1 MGQSPNAVGTN
12 AVSPVK
18 SSSRSTAAS
27 PANPPPDGSKG
38 APPGKPQSQTA
49 VASPGNLLSV
59 NANAASPVMSAMASA
74 VPSPENL
81 PGSVNQYSRAT
92 VQEGVY
98 VVIGHGPYQYRV
110 LFCGILATTV
120 SLLHIL
126 SDQLLVR
133 PVDHWCKPPYDLRDL
148 SADAWK
154 NMSIPVEADGT
165 FSKCTMY
172 DPGVTDNPEANR
184 PTVPCQSWDYN
195 LTNKFESLTS
205 RYDLVCD
212 RRYLSNVRVML
223 PVIVGG
229 ILTPLL
235 GFASDRVGR
244 RPVLLMAVFVL
255 FLGAYSNCV
264 AETIAVHILTR
275 ALIFVGFNTTFLL
288 TFILL
293 YEVTGNRWRPLYTI
307 LHSAVGAIMVPP
319 AVGAVSV
326 LQPRWAL
333 SQALLLVPTTV
344 LAVWCCF
351 VNESPAWL
359 LDVRGMKQAEAAVLK
374 AAKMNGVDMVK
385 AKALLHST
393 HRQLKTMDRSP
404 QFSMDVVSA
413 GEYVL
418 ETAKMNRRAA
428 SVFLARFTLSAVY
441 FTLVRTQKTAGVYW
455 LTAELFL
462 LIVCFWTA
470 CWAMVRYNVRDTLS
484 ALLAIVCVCSIAEAL
499 LISLGLSEAI
509 PFAHLGTKV
518 AVSGAGSVA
527 FCYSAEIF
535 PISIR
540 SAGVSFCH
548 VFNSGGSLSGVLLV
562 AISGQNAGFALS
574 TFSLV
579 MTALSALAIQWLPEV
594 FVEAPPPPLPADAM
608 GDEERKEALKKSL
621 ASPESQKR
629 RKRRKDGVKSPPK
642 SPT

>member
-1 MGQSPNAVGTN
+1 MGQSPKAVGTN

-38 APPGKPQSQTA
+38 APPGKPQSQST

-59 NANAASPVMSAMASA
+59 SANAASPVKSASPSA
-74 VPSPENL
+74 VASPENL
-81 PGSVNQYSRAT
+81 PGSVNQDSRAA

-98 VVIGHGPYQYRV
+98 VVIGHGPYQHCV
-110 LFCGILATTV
+110 LLCGILSTIVA
-120 SLLHIL
+120 LLHVL
-126 SDQLLVR
+126 SDVILVR
-133 PVDHWCKPPYDLRDL
+133 PVDYWCSPPHDLSAL

-172 DPGVTDNPEANR
+172 DPGVADNPEANR
-184 PTVPCQSWDYN
+184 STVPCHGWDYN
-195 LTNKFESLTS
+195 ITDKFESITS

-212 RRYLSNVRVML
+212 RRYLSNMRAML
-223 PVIVGG
+223 PVIIGG
-229 ILTPLL
+229 ILTPLV

-244 RPVLLMAVFVL
+244 RPVMLMAVFVL
-255 FLGAYSNCV
+255 SLGAYSNCV
-264 AETIAVHILTR
+264 AEKITFHILTR
-275 ALIFVGFNTTFLL
+275 ILIFVGFNSTFLL

-307 LHSAVGAIMVPP
+307 LHSAVGATMVPP

-385 AKALLHST
+385 AKALLRTT
-393 HRQLKTMDRSP
+393 HRQLRSMDRTP
-404 QFSMDVVSA
+404 QKSVDVVIV
-413 GEYVL
+413 GKYFL
-418 ETAKMNRRAA
+418 QTAKMNRRAA

-441 FTLVRTQKTAGVYW
+441 FTLVRTQKTTGLYW

-484 ALLAIVCVCSIAEAL
+484 ALLAVVCVFSITEAL

-518 AVSGAGSVA
+518 AVSGAVSVV

-548 VFNSGGSLSGVLLV
+548 VFNSGGSLAGVFLV
-562 AISGQNAGFALS
+562 ALKGQSAGFSLS
-574 TFSLV
+574 TFSAV

-594 FVEAPPPPLPADAM
+594 FVEAPPPPPKAEAM